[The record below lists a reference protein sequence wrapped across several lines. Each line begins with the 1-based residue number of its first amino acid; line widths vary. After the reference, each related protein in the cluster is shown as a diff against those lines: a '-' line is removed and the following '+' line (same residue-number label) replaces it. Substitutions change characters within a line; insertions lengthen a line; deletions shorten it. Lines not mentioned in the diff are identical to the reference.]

1 MTMLGEEH
9 SGHGESGQK
18 NLRERHEIVVAHH
31 HRCFP
36 ANFTRLPGSANM
48 NLLHHAVRHRKQSM
62 ACRLC
67 NKLNALKMFK
77 SRFLMAQKGGEM
89 WLTGQRRRLDSAAM
103 LA

>member
-1 MTMLGEEH
+1 
-9 SGHGESGQK
+9 
-18 NLRERHEIVVAHH
+18 
-31 HRCFP
+31 
-36 ANFTRLPGSANM
+36 
-48 NLLHHAVRHRKQSM
+48 M